1 MEFEVKENVITAF
14 GIIETGDG
22 VKFASLFSQLEQ
34 SQTDILLKLH
44 TDGGSVFDGN
54 MIYNALI
61 DSKANVTIHI
71 IGIAASMGAIIS
83 LAVDEVYMAQNSYLM
98 IHAPSSYSSGQA
110 QDFENQAKLL
120 RLIETDFIRKLQQK
134 TGKTEKYVKQWLI
147 GDNWFNAQ
155 QALNEG
161 LIKGIV
167 TSEFDFDACNPKQL
181 SVKEVFNHYKPSN
194 NFNFNDM
201 DLRDQLISRLK
212 LISNTSNT
220 NILMKVEEAL
230 YLREE
235 LKKLLELDK
244 KVSDDEILEAVK
256 KLLEAEQTTQE
267 DQEAEAR
274 YLTTQAIRSG
284 GISQAQEQH
293 VLGLFKKDFKGTK
306 NFLNSLPKRA
316 PFNIAE
322 LIKKTEASNAGG
334 QEKPKS
340 DWNLDDYRKNAPRE
354 LEQNPQL
361 YQRLIKAKYNN
372 KN

>member
-1 MEFEVKENVITAF
+1 
-14 GIIETGDG
+14 
-22 VKFASLFSQLEQ
+22 
-34 SQTDILLKLH
+34 
-44 TDGGSVFDGN
+44 
-54 MIYNALI
+54 
-61 DSKANVTIHI
+61 
-71 IGIAASMGAIIS
+71 MGAIIS
-83 LAVDEVYMAQNSYLM
+83 LAVDEVYMAENSYLM

-120 RLIETDFIRKLQQK
+120 RLIETDFIKKLQQK
-134 TGKTEKYVKQWLI
+134 TGKNEEYVKQWLI
-147 GDNWFNAQ
+147 GDNWFNAE
-155 QALNEG
+155 QALSEG
-161 LIKGIV
+161 LIKGII
-167 TSEFDFDACNPKQL
+167 SPEFDFDACSPKQL
-181 SVKEVFNHYKPSN
+181 SIKEVFNHYKPSN

-267 DQEAEAR
+267 EQEAEAR

-284 GISQAQEQH
+284 GITQAQEQH
-293 VLGLFKKDFKGTK
+293 ILGLFKKDFKGTK
-306 NFLNSLPKRA
+306 NFLNSLPKRT
-316 PFNIAE
+316 PPLDIAE
-322 LIKKTEASNAGG
+322 LIKKTEANNARS

-340 DWNLDDYRKNAPRE
+340 DWDLDDYRKNAPKE
-354 LEQNPQL
+354 LEQKPEL